1 MLKENKHI
9 KEKANNEV
17 RQLEEYIQQEAK
29 AVREKVKNFE
39 TTMVQQI
46 EVIERQN
53 EEMAQRVTKEG
64 DWVVVQ
70 EEAGQEG
77 AQAED
82 ITNLQ
87 ANRSSGYSRA
97 GPQNGARPKTWFSS
111 KEHKSID
118 LQPTQKQTGTECPE
132 TRFSKAPTNAHM
144 VRNHQDGYPYINLA
158 LFFVVENI
166 QRPQFIW

>member
-1 MLKENKHI
+1 MVKENKHI

-53 EEMAQRVTKEG
+53 EEIERMAQRVTKEG
-64 DWVVVQ
+64 DRVVVQ

-82 ITNLQ
+82 ITTLQ
-87 ANRSSGYSRA
+87 ANKSSGYSRA
-97 GPQNGARPKTWFSS
+97 GPQNGARSKTWFSS
-111 KEHKSID
+111 KEHKSIV
-118 LQPTQKQTGTECPE
+118 LQPTQKQTGTE
-132 TRFSKAPTNAHM
+132 
-144 VRNHQDGYPYINLA
+144 
-158 LFFVVENI
+158 
-166 QRPQFIW
+166 